1 MQQQTGAIAW
11 SKAECQGHGQGREG
25 GRILIAP
32 TKEEHLVSDTSC
44 SQTEQEE
51 VGLEGGPTSGDRKAR
66 GWGSF
71 SRTLD
76 NEAYSGGRNIS
87 EVKH

>member
-1 MQQQTGAIAW
+1 MT
-11 SKAECQGHGQGREG
+11 
-25 GRILIAP
+25 AP

-66 GWGSF
+66 AWGSF
-71 SRTLD
+71 YRTFD
-76 NEAYSGGRNIS
+76 NEGYLEGRNIS

>member
-1 MQQQTGAIAW
+1 MIA
-11 SKAECQGHGQGREG
+11 S
-25 GRILIAP
+25 

-51 VGLEGGPTSGDRKAR
+51 VELEEGPTSGDRKAR

-71 SRTLD
+71 SRILD
-76 NEAYSGGRNIS
+76 NEAIW
-87 EVKH
+87 EVETSQK